1 MAAGLRGRR
10 GLVTGAARGIGRRVA
25 QRLADEGM
33 RMTLLDVD
41 PAVESVA
48 AEMGAAGVIADL
60 RDEEATRRAL
70 LSAAAGDSD
79 MAGSPDADPVA
90 RPLDRDT
97 RGRGDSDA
105 AGDPDGAPY
114 WLLVNNAGV
123 FAKTPLLEMDLG
135 EWDDLHR
142 VNARSM
148 VVVMQALAPAMIA
161 SGRGGR
167 VVNMASMAAKR
178 GTPGEAAYAASKAAV
193 VALSRIAAMELGPH
207 GITVNSICPGYVLT
221 EMGSDTRSPDQVA
234 AWTAMSPLGRLGDP
248 ADVAAVV
255 AFLASDDGAYIT
267 GQALNVTGGMCTW

>member
-1 MAAGLRGRR
+1 MTAGLRGRR

-25 QRLADEGM
+25 QRLAEEGM
-33 RMTLLDVD
+33 RVTLLDVD
-41 PAVESVA
+41 PAVETVA
-48 AEMGAAGVIADL
+48 AEMGAAGVVADL

-70 LSAAAGDSD
+70 SSAAAGDSD
-79 MAGSPDADPVA
+79 
-90 RPLDRDT
+90 
-97 RGRGDSDA
+97 A
-105 AGDPDGAPY
+105 AGNPDDDPY

-123 FAKTPLLEMDLG
+123 FAKTPLLEMDLK

-178 GTPGEAAYAASKAAV
+178 GTPGETAYAASKAAV

-207 GITVNSICPGYVLT
+207 GVTVNSICPGYVLT
-221 EMGSDTRSPDQVA
+221 EMGADTRSPDQVA